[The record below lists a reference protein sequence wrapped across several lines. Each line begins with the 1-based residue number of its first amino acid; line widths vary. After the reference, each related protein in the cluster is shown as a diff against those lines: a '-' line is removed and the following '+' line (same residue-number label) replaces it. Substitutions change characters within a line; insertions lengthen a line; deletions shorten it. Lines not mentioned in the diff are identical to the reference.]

1 MYVTAIVLLVFLA
14 GVSSYMLHELPY
26 ALVVATLA
34 CAAIEII
41 ARRYYQKQKFRI
53 PFSGIITGLIIGC
66 VAPIGAP
73 LARCWLPAQ
82 WR

>member
-1 MYVTAIVLLVFLA
+1 MRLFGHTVARMYVTAIVLLVFLA

-41 ARRYYQKQKFRI
+41 EGGTIKSRN
-53 PFSGIITGLIIGC
+53 SGSLS
-66 VAPIGAP
+66 
-73 LARCWLPAQ
+73 PAS
-82 WR
+82 